1 MSRIC
6 TICARGGSKGVPNKN
21 IKSLAGKPLISYS
34 IDQAKQSKMF
44 DYIAVSSDSKEILE
58 LSNDAGADFLIQ
70 RPEELASDTSAK
82 LPVIRH
88 CVLEVERQL
97 NTTFDIVVDLDATSP
112 LRLSI
117 DIINALKLIE
127 PDEVTNVI
135 TGMRSRRSPY
145 FNLVEINDEGY
156 AVISK
161 TLPGAIYRRQ
171 DAPKCY
177 DMNASIYVWRRDILL
192 NERNNSVFNPTTVL
206 YEMPEE
212 RSVDIDSLL
221 DWRIVE
227 MLMAERLR
235 GPFQ

>member
-161 TLPGAIYRRQ
+161 TLPGTIYRRQ

-227 MLMAERLR
+227 MLMAERLG